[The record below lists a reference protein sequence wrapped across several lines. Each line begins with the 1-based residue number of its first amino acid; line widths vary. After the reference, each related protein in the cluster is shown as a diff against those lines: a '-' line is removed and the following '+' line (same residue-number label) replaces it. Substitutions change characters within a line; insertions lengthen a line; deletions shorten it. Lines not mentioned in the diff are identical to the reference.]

1 MTKNIFVVRNMFC
14 PHKDYT
20 SFLGG
25 KLIVFKLCNYGIVL
39 GKVSR
44 AIFGIVSAYFLFM
57 RLILLLVNFCRT
69 IRVVYVYFVM
79 YALFSYL

>member
-1 MTKNIFVVRNMFC
+1 MTKNIFVARNMFC

-25 KLIVFKLCNYGIVL
+25 KLTVFKLCNYGIVL

-44 AIFGIVSAYFLFM
+44 AIFGIVSAYFF
-57 RLILLLVNFCRT
+57 
-69 IRVVYVYFVM
+69 VYEAYFVVGEF
-79 YALFSYL
+79 L

>member
-25 KLIVFKLCNYGIVL
+25 KLTVFKLCNYGIVL

-44 AIFGIVSAYFLFM
+44 AILGIVSAYFF
-57 RLILLLVNFCRT
+57 
-69 IRVVYVYFVM
+69 VYEAYFVVGEF
-79 YALFSYL
+79 L